1 MTGTSKR
8 AVIEVRNL
16 TNAFGENTVHE
27 NLNLTLYQDEILG
40 IIGGSGSGK
49 SVLLRTMLGLHRPS
63 AGEVCIDGHNLHE
76 LDAAAARELEKT
88 WGVLFQDGA
97 LFSGLSTLDN
107 VAFPLREYTQLDDGA
122 IENIALFKLQTAGLE
137 PDVADRLP
145 SSLSGGMIKR
155 AGLARALALD
165 PKILFLDEPTA
176 GLDPLAAA
184 AFDDLLLE
192 LRHILGLTVIIITH
206 DLDTLVRVCD
216 RIAMI
221 IDKKIISGTLAEMM
235 ASDHSEV
242 REYFHGTRMHAVET
256 LHAQTQAPAL
266 KG

>member
-1 MTGTSKR
+1 MTEKT
-8 AVIEVRNL
+8 ALMEIRNL
-16 TNAFGENTVHE
+16 TNRFGEHTVHE
-27 NLNLTLYQDEILG
+27 NLDLTLHQGEILG

-49 SVLLRTMLGLHRPS
+49 SVLLRTMLGLHRPTS
-63 AGEVCIDGHNLHE
+63 GEVLVDGQNLHE
-76 LDAAAARELEKT
+76 LSAKEAREIEKT

-97 LFSGLSTLDN
+97 LFSGLNTLDN
-107 VAFPLREYTQLDDGA
+107 VAFPLREYTDLDDAA
-122 IENIALFKLQTAGLE
+122 IANIALFKLQTAGLE
-137 PDVADRLP
+137 PDVATRLP

-192 LRHILGLTVIIITH
+192 LRDILGLTVVIITH

-221 IDKKIISGTLAEMM
+221 VDKKIVSGTLEEMT
-235 ASDHSEV
+235 ANEHPQV
-242 REYFHGTRMHAVET
+242 AEYFHGTRMHAVQT
-256 LHAQTQAPAL
+256 AHTGGRAAQ
-266 KG
+266 KEG